1 MARNRTG
8 HDEPLQHT
16 MYVDK
21 TPSGIK
27 AIQRPNRVHPQKRD
41 TFALDLANDA
51 ERNFPGASARPALD

>member
-51 ERNFPGASARPALD
+51 DTIQKSFAPP